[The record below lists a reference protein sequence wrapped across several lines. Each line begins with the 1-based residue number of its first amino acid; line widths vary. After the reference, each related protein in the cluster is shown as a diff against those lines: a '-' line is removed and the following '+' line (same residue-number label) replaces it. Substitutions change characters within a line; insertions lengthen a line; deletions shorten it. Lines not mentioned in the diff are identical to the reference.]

1 MRLCKTLLL
10 KMSCIRTRIN
20 NNSQTNALALSL
32 AMKQRFETEA
42 WSNNSEN
49 GRLNSQ
55 PPPPPPLFFLHH
67 TLLFPFAYLAH
78 STLSTLCLLSISKMV
93 TTRKKCLGLTHAKN
107 ALAFQ
112 AKHTRSSE
120 HAVLLSHRV
129 GACTLYGSFLFPRYG
144 RGFTIA
150 LAPVVQASE
159 SAISRINH
167 YSANKHKG
175 NLLR

>member
-10 KMSCIRTRIN
+10 KMSRICTRIN

-49 GRLNSQ
+49 GLFNSL
-55 PPPPPPLFFLHH
+55 PPLPFFLHH

-78 STLSTLCLLSISKMV
+78 STLSTLCLLSISKMA

-107 ALAFQ
+107 APAFQ

-129 GACTLYGSFLFPRYG
+129 GACTLYRSFLFARYG